1 MPNSEPNSRELQSV
15 WQRLLVFL
23 ATLAI
28 GWGGLEWGMT
38 KVSNSASVKRERL
51 QTLAGEIDTLVLGSS
66 ETYYGISA
74 HTLEGIAFNLANTAQ
89 SLYYDYELTKRVL
102 PELPKLSRVLI
113 LVDYMSFYMELYDHP
128 DGIRIY
134 QYYQEWGIP
143 LQRARDYV
151 RPQLVSRVALYSPHL
166 ALEALMKGFD
176 TSLATTHDTSIATA
190 QIDDR
195 GWYRVPDEDRWGL
208 TDKDARGRL
217 AVHHGFMRQEY
228 MPQNRAVLER
238 LLEMLR
244 QHGVEAVMLTTPVW
258 HTYQSNMRQ
267 EQWQRTKATVEELA
281 RKHGATYLDF
291 QHEPRLVAADFEDA
305 DHLNADGAV
314 RFARILNEKL
324 GAPPVRR
331 RDPAAAHVAVGAL

>member
-1 MPNSEPNSRELQSV
+1 MS
-15 WQRLLVFL
+15 
-23 ATLAI
+23 
-28 GWGGLEWGMT
+28 
-38 KVSNSASVKRERL
+38 KVSNGASVKRERL
-51 QTLAGEIDTLVLGSS
+51 QALAGEIDTLVLGSS
-66 ETYYGISA
+66 EAYYGISVHA
-74 HTLEGIAFNLANTAQ
+74 LEGTAFNLANTAQ

-102 PELPKLSRVLI
+102 PELPKLRRVLI
-113 LVDYMSFYMELYDHP
+113 LVNYSSFYMELYDHP

-151 RPQLVSRVALYSPHL
+151 SPDLVSRVALYSPNK
-166 ALEALMKGFD
+166 ALKALMEGF
-176 TSLATTHDTSIATA
+176 DTSIATT
-190 QIDDR
+190 QVDDR

-217 AVHHGFMRQEY
+217 AVHHGFMRQGY
-228 MPQNRAVLER
+228 MPQNRAVLEQ
-238 LLEMLR
+238 LLKMLR
-244 QHGVEAVMLTTPVW
+244 QRGVEAVMLTTPVW
-258 HTYQSNMRQ
+258 RTYRANMRQ
-267 EQWQRTKATVEELA
+267 EQWQRAKATVEELA

-331 RDPAAAHVAVGAL
+331 WDPAAAHVAVGAL